1 MLVRA
6 FYCNCVND
14 NLITALF
21 FNITTNDLTKESK
34 YWCIRSTEARC
45 MHQQQ
50 LTYAHIIFLA
60 FQKPNP
66 TYVYLNDIFITVT
79 WLYSCSN
86 LDKLN
91 MSSQQLNFAIP
102 FLVIVEPVTVS
113 ESTENIDMY
122 HTNTIWHAGTSKLR
136 LCYTIYIAWIVL
148 STKPLEPCTCYKC
161 LLFGYFVIPLIWI
174 CYVNFV
180 NNC

>member
-1 MLVRA
+1 
-6 FYCNCVND
+6 
-14 NLITALF
+14 
-21 FNITTNDLTKESK
+21 
-34 YWCIRSTEARC
+34 

-122 HTNTIWHAGTSKLR
+122 HTNTI
-136 LCYTIYIAWIVL
+136 
-148 STKPLEPCTCYKC
+148 
-161 LLFGYFVIPLIWI
+161 
-174 CYVNFV
+174 
-180 NNC
+180 